1 MDLKHLDG
9 NYNHWNPGI
18 IELNGI
24 QLLYHLKCFF
34 FLKKVYK
41 ISACP
46 KLISPE
52 IFSYFA
58 EKAVSGNPPVKY
70 LSSGPLIVVLI
81 LQDKSIHCEHSEIP
95 EGDFERLEVATRGV
109 L

>member
-1 MDLKHLDG
+1 MDLKHLDE

-18 IELNGI
+18 FELNGI

-34 FLKKVYK
+34 FSKEFTKYPHAHNLFLAKF
-41 ISACP
+41 
-46 KLISPE
+46 
-52 IFSYFA
+52 FSYFA

-81 LQDKSIHCEHSEIP
+81 LQDKDIHCEHSENP
-95 EGDFERLEVATRGV
+95 EGDFEKLEVATRGV